1 MNILILILLVPL
13 ISALILYLSPK
24 NQTFLKGL
32 HILASAAT
40 SAVLLYAVSM
50 VLSNGDIFA
59 YDKFLFLDSLGCV
72 FLILIAV
79 TGFLVNLY
87 ATTYMKWELEN
98 GHIDLNTLKKY
109 YALSHLFIFTMSL
122 SVICN
127 NIAFMWAAIEATT
140 LASVFLVAI
149 NQDKKSTESGYKY
162 IVLCS
167 IGLAFALYAT
177 ILLYSATFSNLG
189 NGESSMLFTSILDN
203 AKTLNSSAAKI
214 IFVFAL
220 IGFGTKAGLAPTHTW
235 LPDVHAQG
243 PAPISALLSGVLL
256 KCAMLALLR
265 YYAVVAEAI
274 GMDFVQGV
282 MIISG
287 TITLFVSAFFLMR
300 QHDVKRMFA
309 YHSIAHMGVIAFA
322 LGVGGK
328 WGIMAAIFHCLAH
341 SFTKALAFITTG
353 NIARIYGHKDM
364 SKMGGMIKIAPITTI
379 MFGAAICSLVG
390 VPGFAIFVSEF
401 FVFKSAILTGQY
413 IAVVLFAVS
422 LTIIF
427 IADFSHF
434 NMASF
439 GQAKSPIVHNKEMS
453 LGENLPLIALCALII
468 VFGLWHVDSF
478 FVLIE
483 NGMNLLLRG

>member
-1 MNILILILLVPL
+1 MDSLTLLLIIPLLGA
-13 ISALILYLSPK
+13 ALLFLCPK
-24 NQTFLKGL
+24 NQGL
-32 HILASAAT
+32 LSTLHVIVSGVTSAALLCNVGK
-40 SAVLLYAVSM
+40 VLDGGTFYAQG
-50 VLSNGDIFA
+50 N
-59 YDKFLFLDSLGCV
+59 FLFLDSLGCV
-72 FLILIAV
+72 FLVLIAV

-87 ATTYMKWELEN
+87 ATTYMKWELES
-98 GHIDLNTLKKY
+98 GHISLCDLKKY
-109 YALSHLFIFTMSL
+109 YALSHVFIFTMTL

-140 LASVFLVAI
+140 LASVFLVAVI
-149 NQDKKSTESGYKY
+149 KDKKSTESGYKY

-177 ILLYSATFSNLG
+177 ILLYSATFATTQ
-189 NGESSMLFTSILDN
+189 NGESAMLYSVVIEH
-203 AKTLNSSAAKI
+203 AKSVNPDAAKL
-214 IFVFAL
+214 IFIFAL

-265 YYAVVAEAI
+265 YYAITAEAV
-274 GMDFVQGV
+274 GFEFVQDV
-282 MIISG
+282 MLISG
-287 TITLFVSAFFLMR
+287 TITLFVGAFFLIR

-309 YHSIAHMGVIAFA
+309 YHSIVHMGVIAFA

-328 WGIMAAIFHCLAH
+328 FGLFAAIFHCLAH
-341 SFTKALAFITTG
+341 SFTKALAFCSTG

-379 MFGAAICSLVG
+379 MFGAAVCSLVG

-401 FVFKSAILTGQY
+401 AVFKEAILSGQF
-413 IAVVLFAVS
+413 IAVTIFAILLAV
-422 LTIIF
+422 IF

-439 GQAKSPIVHNKEMS
+439 GEPVGEVVYKKEMS
-453 LGENLPLIALCALII
+453 LIENLPLIALCALII
-468 VFGLWHVDSF
+468 VFGVWHVDSF
-478 FVLIE
+478 YTLVE
-483 NGMNLLLRG
+483 NGVKIMMRG

>member
-50 VLSNGDIFA
+50 VLSDGDIFA

-379 MFGAAICSLVG
+379 MFGTAVCSLVG

>member
-50 VLSNGDIFA
+50 VLSDGDIFA

-379 MFGAAICSLVG
+379 MFGAAVCSLVG

>member
-1 MNILILILLVPL
+1 MSSLSLLLITPLIGALVLFFAPKEHKKLNLIHVIVSGLTSLILLFNV
-13 ISALILYLSPK
+13 SK
-24 NQTFLKGL
+24 
-32 HILASAAT
+32 
-40 SAVLLYAVSM
+40 VLQ
-50 VLSNGDIFA
+50 NGAFFSD
-59 YDKFLFLDSLGCV
+59 DKFLFLDGLGSV
-72 FLILIAV
+72 FLVLIAV

-87 ATTYMKWELEN
+87 STTYMKWEVVD
-98 GHIDLNTLKKY
+98 GHINLDTLKKY
-109 YALSHLFIFTMSL
+109 YSLCHVFIFTMSL
-122 SVICN
+122 SVVCN
-127 NIAFMWAAIEATT
+127 NIAFMWAAVEATT

-149 NQDKKSTESGYKY
+149 NKDKKSTESGYKY

-177 ILLYSATFSNLG
+177 ILLYSATFTNLG
-189 NGESSMLFTSILDN
+189 DGESSMLYTSIIEN
-203 AKTLNSSAAKI
+203 AKNLNPNIAKL

-256 KCAMLALLR
+256 KCAMLAIFR
-265 YYAVVAEAI
+265 YYAVVSNAI
-274 GMDFVQGV
+274 GFEFTQNV
-282 MIISG
+282 MLISG

-328 WGIMAAIFHCLAH
+328 IGIFAALFHCLAH
-341 SFTKALAFITTG
+341 SFTKALAFCSTG

-364 SKMGGMIKIAPITTI
+364 SKMGGMVKIAPVTTM
-379 MFGAAICSLVG
+379 MFGASVCSLVG
-390 VPGFAIFVSEF
+390 VPAFAIFVSEF
-401 FVFKSAILTGQY
+401 LVFKQAITSGQFG
-413 IAVVLFAVS
+413 AVALFAVA

-439 GQAKSPIVHNKEMS
+439 GESKGEIAHKKEMS
-453 LGENLPLIALCALII
+453 LTENIPLIALCVLIV

-478 FVLIE
+478 YTLVE
-483 NGMNLLLRG
+483 NGVRIIMRG